1 MAKKTTKKATKKT
14 AKQTANAVA
23 KKSASKRV
31 TTKTPAKPGKKAA
44 GNKTVATKAS
54 VEGYLAALPPDRR
67 ADCEKLAAIMRSV
80 VKEEPKMW
88 GSSIVG
94 FGSYHY
100 VYDSGRE
107 GDMCLT
113 GFSSRANAITAYV
126 ITGFDGEPELMAKLG
141 KFKTGKSCL
150 YIKSMADIDEKVLK
164 ELVKR
169 SVRRVRELYPE

>member
-1 MAKKTTKKATKKT
+1 MAKKTTKKTTKKT
-14 AKQTANAVA
+14 AAEKSTSKKVA
-23 KKSASKRV
+23 K
-31 TTKTPAKPGKKAA
+31 KTPAKPTKKAA
-44 GNKTVATKAS
+44 GNKTVATRAS

-126 ITGFDGEPELMAKLG
+126 MTGFDGQPELMAKLG

-150 YIKSMADIDEKVLK
+150 YINSMSDIDEKVFK

-169 SVRRVRELYPE
+169 SVRRVRELYPD